1 MERPGV
7 QAGVQPGLRPGVRRA
22 ARTHPAQGEPMT
34 QEHYQPIENYGIIG
48 DLHTVALVGM
58 DGSIDFLSFPYFDSP
73 TVFAAL
79 LDHRNGGRFRICP
92 TLQDVRHKQMYLPD
106 TNVLITRFLSEEG
119 LAEVTDFMPVEME
132 TPTHE
137 LVRRATCVRGEVRF
151 EMVCDPRFDYGRAQ
165 RSVQAG
171 EGLVL
176 FRSLGADGTAA
187 RLYGSVPMTLHEGAA
202 HAAFVLRAGES
213 ATFVFEEALD
223 GKPSHFADLG
233 YAEEAFRDTV
243 SYWRRWIGRSSYRG
257 RWQEM
262 VNRSALVLKLLTS
275 QTYGS
280 IVAAPTLGLP
290 ERFGG
295 ERNWDYR
302 YSWIRDSA
310 FSLYAL
316 IRLGYTEEAAAY
328 MHWIEERCG
337 DLNPDGSLQIMYG
350 IDGRKHLEESI
361 LSHFEGY
368 QRSAPVRVGNAAYD
382 QLQLDIY
389 GELMDSV
396 YLFDKYGDPIAHDL
410 WENLV
415 RLLNW
420 VCDHW
425 HLPDEGIWEVRGG
438 RKPFLYSRL
447 MCWVAIDR
455 GIRLAQNRSF
465 PGPLQRW
472 FEVRNRIYQ
481 EIFRDFWNPQR
492 GAFMQYKGADS
503 LDAACLMMPLV
514 KFISPRDPRWLSTL
528 DAVRRELVDD
538 TLVYRYKTGDGPI
551 ASDGLTG
558 HEGTFCMC
566 SFWYVEC
573 LARAGDLHQ
582 ARLSFEKMLGYANHL
597 GLYAEELGPRGEHL
611 GNFPQAFTHLALISA
626 AYDLDRRLNIAGH
639 RPDPMGGPYAGAG
652 KR

>member
-1 MERPGV
+1 
-7 QAGVQPGLRPGVRRA
+7 
-22 ARTHPAQGEPMT
+22 MT
-34 QEHYQPIENYGIIG
+34 YQPIENYGIIG

-79 LDHRNGGRFRICP
+79 LDHRNGGRFKISP
-92 TLQDVRHKQMYLPD
+92 ALEHARHKQMYLPD
-106 TNVLITRFLSEEG
+106 TNVLVTRFLSPEG

-137 LVRRATCVRGEVRF
+137 LVRQARCVRGEVHF
-151 EMVCDPRFDYGRAQ
+151 HMECDPRFDYGRADRQ
-165 RSVQAG
+165 VEAREDQ
-171 EGLVL
+171 VL
-176 FRSLGADGTAA
+176 FVSKGPDQTAV
-187 RLYGSVPMTLHEGAA
+187 RLYSSVPVTIVHGSA
-202 HAAFVLRAGES
+202 HAEFVLRAGET
-213 ATFVFEEALD
+213 ATFVFEEVLD
-223 GKPSHFADLG
+223 GIDSHYRNLEHAHQ
-233 YAEEAFRDTV
+233 AFSDTV
-243 SYWRRWIGRSSYRG
+243 NYWRRWIGRSSYKG

-275 QTYGS
+275 QTHGS
-280 IVAAPTLGLP
+280 IVAAPTFGLP
-290 ERFGG
+290 ESIGG

-328 MHWIEERCG
+328 MGWIEDRCNN
-337 DLNPDGSLQIMYG
+337 LNPDGSLQIMYG
-350 IDGRKHLEESI
+350 IDGRKNLDEAI

-368 QRSAPVRVGNAAYD
+368 MGSSPVRIGNAAYG
-382 QLQLDIY
+382 QVQLDIY

-396 YLFDKYGDPIAHDL
+396 YLYDKYGDPIAHDL

-415 RLLNW
+415 RLINW
-420 VCDHW
+420 VCEHW
-425 HLPDEGIWEVRGG
+425 HQADEGIWEVRGG
-438 RKPFLYSRL
+438 ARPFLYSRL

-455 GIRLAQNRSF
+455 AIRLAQNRSF

-472 FEVRNRIYQ
+472 FEVRNRIYH
-481 EIFRDFWNPQR
+481 EIFREFWNPQR
-492 GAFMQYKGADS
+492 GAFMQYRGANA
-503 LDAACLMMPLV
+503 LDASCLMMPLV

-528 DAVRRELVDD
+528 RAVGKDLVDD
-538 TLVYRYKTGDGPI
+538 TLVYRYKVGDGES
-551 ASDGLTG
+551 AEDGLAG
-558 HEGTFCMC
+558 QEGTFCMC

-573 LARAGDLHQ
+573 LARSGDLEQ
-582 ARLSFEKMLGYANHL
+582 ARLSFEKMLSYANHL
-597 GLYAEELGPRGEHL
+597 GLYAEELGPCGEHL

-639 RPDPMGGPYAGAG
+639 RPDPMGGPFASVHID
-652 KR
+652 KK